1 MLKSVWKN
9 VIGIVAFFSVIF
21 CIFYFNIKV
30 GFSAF
35 DLTRTTLTPTLL
47 SVTIMF
53 LSIFITVLIVVFVI
67 FIFLYCKKRKNKM
80 EIDE

>member
-9 VIGIVAFFSVIF
+9 VIGIVALFSVIF

-35 DLTRTTLTPTLL
+35 DYSKTTLNNVMSLTVFIAFL
-47 SVTIMF
+47 SVF
-53 LSIFITVLIVVFVI
+53 LAILSVILVIVILIYI
-67 FIFLYCKKRKNKM
+67 KRKKVRNN
-80 EIDE
+80 ER